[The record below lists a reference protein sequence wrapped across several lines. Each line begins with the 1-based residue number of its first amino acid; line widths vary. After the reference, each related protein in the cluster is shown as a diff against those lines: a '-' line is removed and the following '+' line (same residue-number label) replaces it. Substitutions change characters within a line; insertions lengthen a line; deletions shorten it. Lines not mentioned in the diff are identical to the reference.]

1 MAKQTCHSMKKRAEK
16 PQMSGYWLL
25 NARANFP
32 SFLFISP
39 FPSSPLIFFPI
50 ISIFCPF
57 LLFFFSFP
65 PLHFSSFSFLFTP
78 LIPLFLFPL
87 SPFFSPFK
95 KEAISRGLQTK
106 PAQKHKPNPHL
117 QRSYPT
123 IGELQPQLLSPLCAL
138 AQTLP
143 ASLGP

>member
-1 MAKQTCHSMKKRAEK
+1 MSLNEK
-16 PQMSGYWLL
+16 TSRKATEMSGYWLL

-32 SFLFISP
+32 SFRPFSLYFPFSL
-39 FPSSPLIFFPI
+39 FPSH
-50 ISIFCPF
+50 F
-57 LLFFFSFP
+57 LSYNFHFLSFSLFFSSFP

-123 IGELQPQLLSPLCAL
+123 IGELQPQLPSPLCAL